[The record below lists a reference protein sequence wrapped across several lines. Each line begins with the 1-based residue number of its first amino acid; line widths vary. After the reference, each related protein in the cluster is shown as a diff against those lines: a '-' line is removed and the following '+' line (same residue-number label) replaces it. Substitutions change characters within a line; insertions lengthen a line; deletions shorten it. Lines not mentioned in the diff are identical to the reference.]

1 MSDPH
6 SPDSEPKSFNQQVID
21 EFRANAGKV
30 GGMFEGAAMVLIT
43 TTGAKSGRRITTPLV
58 YLPDGDRVVLI
69 ASNGG
74 NDKHP
79 AWYHNLRADPD
90 LTVEIGTE
98 QYAAKAEVVSGAERD
113 ELYAR
118 MVEIMPGF
126 AEYQAKTSRVIP
138 VFAVYRSAA

>member
-1 MSDPH
+1 MSDPNTTI
-6 SPDSEPKSFNQQVID
+6 EPKSFNEQVID

-43 TTGAKSGRRITTPLV
+43 TTGAKSGRRITNPLV
-58 YLPDGDRVVLI
+58 YLPDGDRIVLI

-74 NDKHP
+74 ADKHP
-79 AWYHNLRADPD
+79 SWYHNLRANPD

-98 QYAAKAEVVSGAERD
+98 RYEAKAEIVTGAERD
-113 ELYAR
+113 ALYAR

-126 AEYQAKTSRVIP
+126 GEYQEKTARVIP
-138 VFAVYRSAA
+138 VFAVHRHAA

>member
-1 MSDPH
+1 MSENATI
-6 SPDSEPKSFNQQVID
+6 EPKSFNEQVID

-43 TTGAKSGRRITTPLV
+43 TTGAKSGRRITSPLV
-58 YLPDGDRVVLI
+58 YLPDGDRIVLI

-74 NDKHP
+74 ADKHP
-79 AWYHNLRADPD
+79 SWYYNLRANPD

-98 QYAAKAEVVSGAERD
+98 RYEAKAEVVTGAERD
-113 ELYAR
+113 ALYAR

-126 AEYQAKTSRVIP
+126 GEYQEKTSRVIP
-138 VFAVYRSAA
+138 VFVVHRHAA

>member
-1 MSDPH
+1 M
-6 SPDSEPKSFNQQVID
+6 SEPKSFNEQVID

-30 GGMFEGAAMVLIT
+30 GGMFEGAPMVLIT
-43 TTGAKSGRRITTPLV
+43 TTGAKSGRSITNPLV
-58 YLPDGDRVVLI
+58 YLSDGDRVVLI

-79 AWYHNLRADPD
+79 AWYHNLRANPD

-98 QYAAKAEVVSGAERD
+98 RYAAKADIVSGTERD
-113 ELYAR
+113 TLYAK

-126 AEYQAKTSRVIP
+126 AEYEAKTSRVIP
-138 VFAVYRSAA
+138 VFAVHRAAA